1 MKNNMNYPLI
11 SVITVSYNEVLT
23 IEQTILSVINQTY
36 LNIEYIIIDGGST
49 DGTVNVIKKYADKIA
64 YWVSESDKGIYD
76 AMNKGIAYSHGE
88 YCNFINA
95 GDKFCSSSILKQV
108 MDFNHVA
115 DIIVGQDLHVNEHN
129 KIVSRSVLP
138 RRYNLLHFYITTIPH
153 QSCFIRASLL
163 KKYYYDTSLKIVSD
177 WKFYL
182 QSIVLGGHSVAAY
195 NNVIVICNPRGASS
209 DNNRIK
215 EEREKVLKDLLPAYI
230 VNDYQCLSCLGEEFI
245 ENALFLFNNHWIRFL
260 VKKGL
265 AIMVKIVRIFK

>member
-1 MKNNMNYPLI
+1 M
-11 SVITVSYNEVLT
+11 
-23 IEQTILSVINQTY
+23 
-36 LNIEYIIIDGGST
+36 T
-49 DGTVNVIKKYADKIA
+49 D
-64 YWVSESDKGIYD
+64 
-76 AMNKGIAYSHGE
+76 
-88 YCNFINA
+88 
-95 GDKFCSSSILKQV
+95 
-108 MDFNHVA
+108 
-115 DIIVGQDLHVNEHN
+115 
-129 KIVSRSVLP
+129 
-138 RRYNLLHFYITTIPH
+138 NLLFFD
-153 QSCFIRASLL
+153 FISNSR
-163 KKYYYDTSLKIVSD
+163 
-177 WKFYL
+177 YL

>member
-1 MKNNMNYPLI
+1 MFLI
-11 SVITVSYNEVLT
+11 Y
-23 IEQTILSVINQTY
+23 
-36 LNIEYIIIDGGST
+36 
-49 DGTVNVIKKYADKIA
+49 
-64 YWVSESDKGIYD
+64 
-76 AMNKGIAYSHGE
+76 
-88 YCNFINA
+88 
-95 GDKFCSSSILKQV
+95 ILKQV

>member
-1 MKNNMNYPLI
+1 MYKKALVKCTKEEIKTKEKY
-11 SVITVSYNEVLT
+11 
-23 IEQTILSVINQTY
+23 
-36 LNIEYIIIDGGST
+36 T
-49 DGTVNVIKKYADKIA
+49 D
-64 YWVSESDKGIYD
+64 
-76 AMNKGIAYSHGE
+76 
-88 YCNFINA
+88 
-95 GDKFCSSSILKQV
+95 
-108 MDFNHVA
+108 
-115 DIIVGQDLHVNEHN
+115 
-129 KIVSRSVLP
+129 
-138 RRYNLLHFYITTIPH
+138 
-153 QSCFIRASLL
+153 LL